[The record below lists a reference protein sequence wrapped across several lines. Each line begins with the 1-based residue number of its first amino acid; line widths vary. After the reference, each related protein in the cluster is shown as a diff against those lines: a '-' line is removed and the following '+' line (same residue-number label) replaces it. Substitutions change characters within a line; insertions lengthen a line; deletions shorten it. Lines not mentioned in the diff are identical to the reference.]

1 MTNNDITNMG
11 ESWYEFKY
19 FSYKEGAICLYKMSQ
34 AEFEEFKEAYEEIKG
49 ICARQGIKSLQG
61 YIQAVLALNN

>member
-1 MTNNDITNMG
+1 MTNNDLVNMG

-19 FSYKEGAICLYKMSQ
+19 FSYRDGAMCLYKMPQ
-34 AEFEEFKEAYEEIKG
+34 DEFEEFEKAYEKIKG
-49 ICARQGIKSLQG
+49 VCAHQGIKSLQG

>member
-19 FSYKEGAICLYKMSQ
+19 FSYKEGAICLYKMPQ
-34 AEFEEFKEAYEEIKG
+34 AEFEEFKEAYEKIKG
-49 ICARQGIKSLQG
+49 VCARQGIESLQG